1 MAVAVSVST
10 LYFFVDPIRSDTM
23 TPAASSA
30 SKAPAVPSSNAAS
43 AAAAATAAAATGTGG
58 DRYEVLA
65 ASAPHKRKQGPK
77 HHSRSYP
84 RGVGLD
90 FRKLAGLTLASY
102 IDHHGT

>member
-1 MAVAVSVST
+1 MAK
-10 LYFFVDPIRSDTM
+10 
-23 TPAASSA
+23 SA
-30 SKAPAVPSSNAAS
+30 SPQ
-43 AAAAATAAAATGTGG
+43 AATAAP

-90 FRKLAGLTLASY
+90 FRKLPGMTLVSY
-102 IDHHGT
+102 IDQHGEFFF

>member
-1 MAVAVSVST
+1 M
-10 LYFFVDPIRSDTM
+10 
-23 TPAASSA
+23 PAPSNPHKTSS
-30 SKAPAVPSSNAAS
+30 SSH
-43 AAAAATAAAATGTGG
+43 AAATASAVTSGGAGAGGGGAGG

-102 IDHHGT
+102 IEHHGTYR

>member
-1 MAVAVSVST
+1 MAGSSKNST
-10 LYFFVDPIRSDTM
+10 
-23 TPAASSA
+23 
-30 SKAPAVPSSNAAS
+30 
-43 AAAAATAAAATGTGG
+43 
-58 DRYEVLA
+58 DRYEVLS

-102 IDHHGT
+102 IDHHGACVNFCAMLLF

>member
-1 MAVAVSVST
+1 MAKSS
-10 LYFFVDPIRSDTM
+10 PP
-23 TPAASSA
+23 PA
-30 SKAPAVPSSNAAS
+30 
-43 AAAAATAAAATGTGG
+43 GT

-90 FRKLAGLTLASY
+90 FRKLPGMTLISY
-102 IDHHGT
+102 IDQHGEWGNVGKCVEVTKEYS

>member
-1 MAVAVSVST
+1 MVGPKNK
-10 LYFFVDPIRSDTM
+10 D
-23 TPAASSA
+23 
-30 SKAPAVPSSNAAS
+30 
-43 AAAAATAAAATGTGG
+43 

-90 FRKLAGLTLASY
+90 FRKLAGMTLASY
-102 IDHHGT
+102 IDHHATYMIRL

>member
-1 MAVAVSVST
+1 MGPVG
-10 LYFFVDPIRSDTM
+10 
-23 TPAASSA
+23 
-30 SKAPAVPSSNAAS
+30 K
-43 AAAAATAAAATGTGG
+43 

-90 FRKLAGLTLASY
+90 FRKLAGVTLASY
-102 IDHHGT
+102 IDHHGKANWVLLCVISGL